1 MKRVVPA
8 AVLLALIILLCILS
22 NITVSKSIKKA
33 KSEIAKC
40 QTLYSNSQFSKAEK
54 CADSF
59 KKHWLKET
67 WLVSFYSNHCPL
79 DDITALAA
87 TLPEAVKTKNDF
99 EFYSTVERIYTILD
113 AIYTEQY
120 FSFEKLY

>member
-1 MKRVVPA
+1 MKRAVPA

-33 KSEIAKC
+33 KSEISKC
-40 QTLYSNSQFSKAEK
+40 QTLYSNSKFQEAEK
-54 CADSF
+54 CAYNF

-67 WLVSFYSNHCPL
+67 QFVSLYSNHCPL
-79 DDITALAA
+79 DDITTLAA

-99 EFYSTVERIYTILD
+99 EFYSTVERIATILD
-113 AIYTEQY
+113 AIYKEQS